1 MSGYHFYGAES
12 AEIQDSRGLNPKDY
26 YDILSKI
33 WCAETCAPRLRSVY
47 GTVEQLSDFSRQG
60 EGCACGRGL

>member
-26 YDILSKI
+26 YDFLSKI
-33 WCAETCAPRLRSVY
+33 WCAET
-47 GTVEQLSDFSRQG
+47 QG
-60 EGCACGRGL
+60 